1 MTLNDQCFLYENSSN
16 KLESIVK
23 WLKIVT
29 LGFIIDIS
37 TLNDAVSRKLTIASL
52 QPMFFVDEKSANNLE
67 SIGKLLKMYHQC

>member
-1 MTLNDQCFLYENSSN
+1 MFFVDEKSAN

-23 WLKIVT
+23 LLKIVT

-52 QPMFFVDEKSANNLE
+52 QPMFFINEKSANNLE
-67 SIGKLLKMYHQC
+67 SIAK